1 MRGRLEIG
9 NIHRRGADLP
19 AHGGSLGAVVHGLVV
34 LLRGRSLRTVH
45 QMELVA
51 VVRTNRIVA
60 DQRAIA
66 ETEHL
71 AILLGDGDT
80 RGDLSA
86 AVAGLE
92 LIGIGVSLDGG
103 AEILGTHQV
112 QVLDVVRPYGIR
124 LAAGGALVN
133 GAQAVPGHT
142 FAVCIVL
149 AHREQD
155 AVVDAGLI
163 QTLAD
168 FIPFDLHSCFL
179 LVRLEI

>member
-1 MRGRLEIG
+1 
-9 NIHRRGADLP
+9 
-19 AHGGSLGAVVHGLVV
+19 
-34 LLRGRSLRTVH
+34 
-45 QMELVA
+45 MELVA
-51 VVRTNRIVA
+51 IFRTNRIVA

-66 ETEHL
+66 EAEHL
-71 AILLGDGDT
+71 AILLGDGDA

-103 AEILGTHQV
+103 AEVLGTHQV

-163 QTLAD
+163 QTLAG

>member
-1 MRGRLEIG
+1 
-9 NIHRRGADLP
+9 
-19 AHGGSLGAVVHGLVV
+19 
-34 LLRGRSLRTVH
+34 
-45 QMELVA
+45 MELVA
-51 VVRTNRIVA
+51 IVRTNRIVA

-66 ETEHL
+66 EAEHL

-92 LIGIGVSLDGG
+92 LIRIGVSLDGG

-149 AHREQD
+149 AHREQNT
-155 AVVDAGLI
+155 VLNAGFI
-163 QTLAD
+163 QALTNFVPL
-168 FIPFDLHSCFL
+168 DLTHSCFL